1 MGGEAD
7 AGRAKEARQE
17 GQKHKR
23 GGQGGQRRGQDGT
36 WKRKEKAESVLNDT
50 QEIRRQFPEV
60 KCAH

>member
-23 GGQGGQRRGQDGT
+23 GGQEGRGEDRTAHGKGK
-36 WKRKEKAESVLNDT
+36 KRQS
-50 QEIRRQFPEV
+50 QY
-60 KCAH
+60 